1 MNLAYT
7 SASRARNYCY
17 SLRLDVGAD
26 EHILYKPIQIQ
37 VLHSVAEKLV
47 ANTNAIP

>member
-1 MNLAYT
+1 MPIAQEIIVIL
-7 SASRARNYCY
+7 
-17 SLRLDVGAD
+17 LRLDVGAD